1 MNSSSLPTECLRE
14 IFEYAYEND
23 DLETL
28 GSCLLVNRKWCE
40 AVVPVMWRNPW
51 ALSWFN
57 WREKSTRSI
66 TSTIYALLPHD
77 IKTAF
82 ITNGISISP
91 PTTKVPLFNY
101 VRYIQVLEHRHIKGL
116 IHGIFNYER
125 YNSLN
130 TNDNL
135 MIVERLL
142 YSFFLINS
150 NIKYLEIPRFP

>member
-28 GSCLLVNRKWCE
+28 GSCLLVNKKWCE
-40 AVVPVMWRNPW
+40 AVVPIMWRNPW

-82 ITNGISISP
+82 ITIGILISP

-116 IHGIFNYER
+116 IHGVFDSEL
-125 YNSLN
+125 YNSSNTIN
-130 TNDNL
+130 TNYNL
-135 MIVERLL
+135 MTIERLL
-142 YSFFLINS
+142 YNF
-150 NIKYLEIPRFP
+150 